1 MTDIQMI
8 KLVGTI
14 ANLNVKE
21 LERLAHGLAWYTT
34 GVSNKAE
41 KLEFFLNVKI
51 KEQNERMD
59 GLQAWAHH
67 RLKEMA

>member
-1 MTDIQMI
+1 MA
-8 KLVGTI
+8 KKI
-14 ANLNVKE
+14 ANLAGTIVNLNNKD
-21 LERLAHGLAWYTT
+21 LESLAQALAWYTS
-34 GVSNKAE
+34 GISNKAE

-59 GLQAWAHH
+59 ALRD